1 MSKSHQLSS
10 DYFCVATKLVVV
22 SVWWQNVLYALLTD
36 ERRKNGFPI
45 SCLTT
50 CNRKQDL
57 FQYAQI
63 GYDVDKCFIH

>member
-10 DYFCVATKLVVV
+10 DYFCVAMTLVAV
-22 SVWWQNVLYALLTD
+22 SVLWQNVLYALLTD

-45 SCLTT
+45 SC
-50 CNRKQDL
+50 KQDL
-57 FQYAQI
+57 FKYAQI